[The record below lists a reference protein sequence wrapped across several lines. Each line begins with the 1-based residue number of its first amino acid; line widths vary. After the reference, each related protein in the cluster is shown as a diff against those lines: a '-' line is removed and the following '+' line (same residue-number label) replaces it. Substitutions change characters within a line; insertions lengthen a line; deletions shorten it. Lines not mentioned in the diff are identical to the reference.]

1 MVTVPQINITDLN
14 QTITSLSNRVNFDVI
29 QSAATSSITQLQ
41 SATSTTLG
49 VNVNQIIGGW
59 QGLTAEVDNVDITS
73 VANRGIALLQEE
85 PPGVELITAFDGG
98 VPAALRSITGLNEE
112 IVEDLN
118 VVAAS
123 LPTAEGV
130 GEALEVLSD
139 KNLDELAAAMQSVA
153 PPNLQSLASSSAIK
167 QLTNSGI
174 FNDFTSTVSTVTS
187 SLNSYLNQGFG
198 QTLKDLIEANTQ
210 PVRFAITQL
219 TQDTGIRVP
228 ESINRQVA
236 SLLDQRDF
244 RGAAQ
249 LLEGFSNLDVVS
261 LETELS
267 QVNTAASSLI
277 NQFNPE
283 TAAFGTSSA
292 PVFSLGSLENAWN
305 GTSTQTRDPGASTVR
320 PPSLPIGEG
329 SDVEPP
335 ASTPAP
341 AQPSGGGGYAFTI
354 IGSLEELEA
363 ELRTATREITET
375 VIHWTANY
383 IDQAHI
389 GAEHV
394 HAWHLQRGF
403 SGCGYHYIIKRDG
416 SIQRGRPINIIGA
429 HANDFGHNRYSIG
442 ISHVAGYNCTSGT
455 PNPNRYISSES
466 INDAQWRA
474 QKDFLEVFYRVFP
487 GGQVLGHNQISQAG
501 KVDPGFDVDSYILNT
516 FGKRNVYTYNRDL
529 PPLSRAELVTARGA
543 VA

>member
-1 MVTVPQINITDLN
+1 MVTVPQINIGNLN
-14 QTITSLSNRVNFDVI
+14 QSLASLSNRVNFDII
-29 QSAATSSITQLQ
+29 QTAATDATNQLQ
-41 SATSTTLG
+41 AATTTSLG
-49 VNVNQIIGGW
+49 VNVNDIIGGW
-59 QGLTAEVDNVDITS
+59 QGLTQEIDTTNITS
-73 VANRGIALLQEE
+73 VANRGIALLQEN
-85 PPGVELITAFDGG
+85 PPGVNLVNTFDAG
-98 VPAALRSITGLNEE
+98 AQSALQSITGLDAE
-112 IVEDLN
+112 IAEGLN
-118 VVAAS
+118 VVAAA

-130 GEALEVLSD
+130 GAALENLSG
-139 KNLDELAAAMQSVA
+139 KNLDELASAMQAVA
-153 PPNLQSLASSSAIK
+153 PQALQSLASSSAIS

-174 FNDFTSTVSTVTS
+174 FNDFTSTVTAVTS
-187 SLNSYLNQGFG
+187 SFQSFLNQGFG
-198 QTLKDLIEANTQ
+198 QTIKDLIEADTQ

-228 ESINRQVA
+228 ETIHRQVA
-236 SLLDQRDF
+236 GLLDQRDF
-244 RGAAQ
+244 LGAAQ
-249 LLEGFSNLDVVS
+249 LLEGFSNLDVTS

-267 QVNTAASSLI
+267 QVSTTASSLI
-277 NQFNPE
+277 NQFNPA
-283 TAAFGTSSA
+283 TSAFGTSTA

-305 GTSTQTRDPGASTVR
+305 ETATQVRAPGASTVR
-320 PPSLPIGEG
+320 PDPLPYGEG
-329 SDVEPP
+329 TVDAPI

-341 AQPSGGGGYAFTI
+341 ATPSGGNGYAFTI
-354 IGSLEELEA
+354 VGSLEELEA

-389 GAEHV
+389 GAEDV

-416 SIQRGRPINIIGA
+416 SIQRGRPINLNGA
-429 HANDFGHNRYSIG
+429 HAADLGHNRYSIG
-442 ISHVAGYNCTSGT
+442 ISHVAGYNCTAGT

-474 QKDFLEVFYRVFP
+474 QRDFLEVFYRVFP
-487 GGQVLGHNQISQAG
+487 GGQVLGHNQISQSG

-529 PPLSRAELVTARGA
+529 PPLSRAELITARGA